1 MVHSLDLCLST
12 SSVFLEIMLRN
23 GSFYDGKII
32 IRNSRLCSSFKKIR
46 ILRIRSAANPRKKKI
61 KSNEKTWKK
70 KNINELNHPV
80 LVLSRDHLQNGCSLT
95 VSTKILS
102 SLTRT
107 LRFDEK
113 KSAEVLSQNQRAPYD
128 NVCPFLM
135 LRKKYL
141 QLL

>member
-1 MVHSLDLCLST
+1 MKK
-12 SSVFLEIMLRN
+12 LE
-23 GSFYDGKII
+23 
-32 IRNSRLCSSFKKIR
+32 KKI
-46 ILRIRSAANPRKKKI
+46 
-61 KSNEKTWKK
+61 
-70 KNINELNHPV
+70 INELKHPV
-80 LVLSRDHLQNGCSLT
+80 VVLSRDHLQNGCSLT
-95 VSTKILS
+95 VSTEILS

-141 QLL
+141 KLL